1 MSEIGNDL
9 RDRLSDRMW
18 VDRWA
23 FLLFSFGGAVAIFAA
38 KASNFPAVTVAGAAM
53 LVMVGYA
60 ALVQLSGTGKLRSDQ
75 AGDNCYYLGLIYTLV
90 SLAYAIFTFDPAD
103 TTSSTIVSGFGIA
116 LATTIMGLVLRV
128 FFNQTRVD
136 LVQTED
142 SARLELAEFA
152 GRLKSELAGI
162 IVSMNDF
169 GRATKQS
176 IDELRE
182 STMKSM
188 TDAQKAAIAGI
199 QATVDKANE
208 AMSEQAQESNA
219 RAKRLS
225 AATDRV
231 VRAIEQHASS
241 VEAAQST
248 MSNLTAS
255 LGEIQKAAEAIKEA
269 IAPMATTANELR
281 ATQSQLLE
289 GNLKLST
296 AVGELVEGVA
306 ALDGLIGRVDDL
318 IAERLAEVRSI
329 SDDIAKETTRQL
341 QTTIEE
347 FRKRAQELLSTHD
360 TMAKEMSASVDATVR
375 TLKEHNGTLAKEL
388 AQSSANVGKVH
399 AALVE
404 MTGKLAD
411 RLER

>member
-1 MSEIGNDL
+1 MAWL
-9 RDRLSDRMW
+9 RQDIVDQLSDRSW

-23 FLLFSFGGAVAIFAA
+23 FLLFSFGGAAAIFAA
-38 KASNFPAVTVAGAAM
+38 KAANIPAATVAGAAM

-90 SLAYAIFTFDPAD
+90 SLAYAIFTFNPAE
-103 TTSSTIVSGFGIA
+103 TAATIVSGFGIA

-142 SARLELAEFA
+142 SARLELAEAA
-152 GRLKSELAGI
+152 GRLKSELSGI
-162 IVSMNDF
+162 IISMNDF
-169 GRATKQS
+169 GRETRQS
-176 IDELRE
+176 IDELRA

-188 TDAQKAAIAGI
+188 ADAQTAAIAGI
-199 QATVDKANE
+199 QATVDQANA
-208 AMSEQAQESNA
+208 AMSEQAQEASS

-231 VRAIEQHASS
+231 VQAIEEHAASI
-241 VEAAQST
+241 EAAQST

-255 LGEIQKAAEAIKEA
+255 LGGIQKAAEAIKEA
-269 IAPMATTANELR
+269 IAPLATTTNELR
-281 ATQSQLLE
+281 GTQSQLLQ
-289 GNLKLST
+289 GNQKLGS
-296 AVGELVEGVA
+296 AVDELVKGVA
-306 ALDGLIGRVDDL
+306 ALDSLIGRVDDL
-318 IAERLAEVRSI
+318 IAGRLAEVRSI
-329 SDDIAKETTRQL
+329 PDDIAQEVTKQL
-341 QTTIEE
+341 QSTIEE
-347 FRKRAQELLSTHD
+347 FRTRAQDLLLTYD
-360 TMAKEMSASVDATVR
+360 TMSKEMSASMDATVR
-375 TLKEHNGTLAKEL
+375 TLKEHNGTLANEL

-399 AALVE
+399 TALVE

-411 RLER
+411 RMER